1 MPTIVTRGV
10 ASARGAGTFSAAPPP
25 PPTPPPPGPTPPP
38 PPPPPTVQTVVFNS
52 SGSWTVPSGVTSIS
66 NITIAGGVGV
76 FTPGYWA
83 FSSQTAVSQV
93 TTIPGP
99 NVTPGPFTY
108 AQAGAAADLVIAT
121 VNSSGTGER
130 TASTGPRLQLGT
142 NVLGGTPLYWTE
154 PLGDNTLLAR
164 GLAERLAGPWDNR
177 SSQIANGSEFYVFSL
192 EVYVPDSTTSG
203 QPSSAFGYTV
213 NGVGPNQQQNV
224 VNFGSLGVTP
234 GQVYTITVGTTSGQ
248 VTFQFNQG

>member
-1 MPTIVTRGV
+1 
-10 ASARGAGTFSAAPPP
+10 
-25 PPTPPPPGPTPPP
+25 
-38 PPPPPTVQTVVFNS
+38 
-52 SGSWTVPSGVTSIS
+52 
-66 NITIAGGVGV
+66 
-76 FTPGYWA
+76 
-83 FSSQTAVSQV
+83 
-93 TTIPGP
+93 
-99 NVTPGPFTY
+99 
-108 AQAGAAADLVIAT
+108 
-121 VNSSGTGER
+121 
-130 TASTGPRLQLGT
+130 LGT